1 MSKKME
7 NWGQKCASDKVFDVA
22 VVLLLM
28 ILFIAVAYPLY
39 FVILASVSDPL
50 LVSKGK
56 VLFYPKG
63 ISFFGFE
70 KVFEDTRIWTG
81 LRNTVLY
88 TVLGTI
94 VNMLATLPA
103 AYALSRRDLRGR
115 KTIMML
121 FVFTMFFNGG
131 LVPTYLLMQNLNLT
145 NSIWVF
151 IIPFAVNVYNL
162 IIART
167 FFENSIP
174 QELYEAASLDGCS
187 DMKFFTTVAIPLSKA
202 IVSVI
207 MLYYMVAHWNDFFTG
222 LIYIRDQALNPL
234 QLVLREILIVNN
246 VFGAGGT
253 GGGALGAY
261 DQVYAD
267 TVKYAIIIISS
278 LPMLIIYPF
287 IQKHFEKG
295 VMIGAIKG

>member
-1 MSKKME
+1 MNKKIA
-7 NWGQKCASDKVFDVA
+7 NWRQKCVSDRVFDIVVA
-22 VVLLLM
+22 ALLV
-28 ILFIAVAYPLY
+28 ILFIVVAYPLY

-56 VLFYPKG
+56 VLLWPKG
-63 ISFFGFE
+63 MSLFGFQ

-81 LRNTVLY
+81 LKNTLIY
-88 TVLGTI
+88 TVFGTA
-94 VNMLATLPA
+94 VNMFATLPA
-103 AYALSRRDLRGR
+103 AYALSRKDMRGR
-115 KTIMML
+115 KTIMMI

-131 LVPTYLLMQNLNLT
+131 LVPTYLLMQNLHLT
-145 NSIWVF
+145 NTIWVF

-174 QELYEAASLDGCS
+174 QELHEAASLDGCS
-187 DMKFFTTVAIPLSKA
+187 DFKFFTSVAIPLSKA

-222 LIYIRDQALNPL
+222 LIYIRDQSLNPL

-246 VFGAGGT
+246 VFGTGGT
-253 GGGALGAY
+253 GGGGLGSY

-278 LPMLIIYPF
+278 LPMLIVYPF

>member
-1 MSKKME
+1 MRKRLA
-7 NWGQKCASDKVFDVA
+7 NWKQKSVSDKVFDLIV
-22 VVLLLM
+22 VVLLAL
-28 ILFIAVAYPLY
+28 LFVIVAYPLY

-50 LVSKGK
+50 LVSRGK
-56 VLFYPKG
+56 VLLVPKG
-63 ISFFGFE
+63 LSAFGFQ

-81 LRNTVLY
+81 LKNTVIY
-88 TVLGTI
+88 TVLGTV
-94 VNMLATLPA
+94 VNMAATLPA
-103 AYALSRRDLRGR
+103 AYALSRKDMRGR
-115 KTIMML
+115 KPMMMI

-131 LVPTYLLMQNLNLT
+131 LVPTYLLMQSLHLT
-145 NSIWVF
+145 NTMWVF
-151 IIPFAVNVYNL
+151 ILPFAVNVYNL

-187 DMKFFTTVAIPLSKA
+187 DFKFFGSVAMPLSKA

-222 LIYIRDQALNPL
+222 LIYVRDQALNPL

-253 GGGALGAY
+253 GGGGLGSY
-261 DQVYAD
+261 DQIYAD

>member
-1 MSKKME
+1 MSKKIAS
-7 NWGQKCASDKVFDVA
+7 WRQKSTSDKVFDFF
-22 VVLLLM
+22 VVLLLVF
-28 ILFIAVAYPLY
+28 LFLIVAYPLY

-56 VLFYPKG
+56 VLMTPKG
-63 ISFFGFE
+63 VSIFGFQ
-70 KVFEDTRIWTG
+70 KVFEDARIWTG
-81 LRNTVLY
+81 LRNTAIY

-94 VNMLATLPA
+94 INMAATLPA
-103 AYALSRRDLRGR
+103 AYALSRRDFRGR
-115 KTIMML
+115 KTVMMI

-131 LVPTYLLMQNLNLT
+131 LIPTYLLMQKLRLT
-145 NSIWVF
+145 NTIWVF

-174 QELYEAASLDGCS
+174 QELFEAASLDGCS
-187 DMKFFTTVAIPLSKA
+187 DFKFFTTVALPLSKA
-202 IVSVI
+202 MVSVI
-207 MLYYMVAHWNDFFTG
+207 MLYYMVAHWNDFFIG
-222 LIYIRDQALNPL
+222 LIYVRDQSLNPL

-253 GGGALGAY
+253 GGGTLGSY
-261 DQVYAD
+261 DQIYAD
-267 TVKYAIIIISS
+267 TVKYAIIIVSS

>member
-1 MSKKME
+1 MS
-7 NWGQKCASDKVFDVA
+7 DRIFDMLV
-22 VVLLLM
+22 VVLLAL
-28 ILFIAVAYPLY
+28 LFLIVAYPLY

-56 VLFYPKG
+56 VLFWPQG
-63 ISFFGFE
+63 VSLFGFQ

-94 VNMLATLPA
+94 VNMAATLPA

-115 KTIMML
+115 KAVML
-121 FVFTMFFNGG
+121 FFVFTMFFNGG
-131 LVPTYLLMQNLNLT
+131 LVPTYLLMQELNLT
-145 NSIWVF
+145 NTIWVF

-167 FFENSIP
+167 FFENSLP
-174 QELYEAASLDGCS
+174 QELYEAAALDGCS
-187 DMKFFTTVAIPLSKA
+187 DFRFFTSVALPLSKA
-202 IVSVI
+202 VVSVI

-222 LIYIRDQALNPL
+222 LIYIRDQSLNPL

-246 VFGAGGT
+246 VFGSGGT
-253 GGGALGAY
+253 GGGGLGSY
-261 DQVYAD
+261 DQIYAD